1 MQNNRRNLANLIFSM
16 VVLMMGFGMI
26 IPILPFY
33 IIEFGAGSSA
43 MGFALIVLADSF
55 VGILLIMGFFVTSN
69 AMLRPSV
76 SALISRRASIGQG
89 VAMGLSNAFMSLDRS
104 VGPLWSGFIYDINL
118 SYPY

>member
-43 MGFALIVLADSF
+43 MGFALMVLADSF
-55 VGILLIMGFFVTSN
+55 VGILLITGFFVTSN
-69 AMLRPSV
+69 AMLASFV
-76 SALISRRASIGQG
+76 ISMFKLKSEESALVDDYQSQ
-89 VAMGLSNAFMSLDRS
+89 VMD
-104 VGPLWSGFIYDINL
+104 
-118 SYPY
+118 